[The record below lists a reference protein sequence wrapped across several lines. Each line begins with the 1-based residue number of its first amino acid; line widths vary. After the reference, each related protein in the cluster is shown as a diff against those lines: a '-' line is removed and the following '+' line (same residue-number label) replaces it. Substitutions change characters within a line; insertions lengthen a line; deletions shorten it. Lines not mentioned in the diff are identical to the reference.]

1 VISTGKI
8 SYNPNG
14 DCNKSKDDGYSSQ
27 ENRRKQTPYT
37 VEQRDRALL
46 VVIDPSEPAIADWN
60 TEELKELLSSAGA
73 DLADEVHLKRSR
85 PDPVYYIGQGNA
97 FMVYEMVQDTE
108 ASVVVVGEDLSP
120 TQQRNLEDT
129 ATVRVVD
136 RTQLILDIFAQRA
149 HTKEGKLQVELAQLN
164 YLLPRLTGRG
174 TAMSRL
180 GGGIGT
186 RGPGET
192 KLESDRRRLRARISD
207 LTEELDEVRQHRGI
221 QKAGRR
227 RLPFPSAALVG
238 YTSAGKS
245 TLLNVLSGSDVYVH
259 EKLFAT
265 LDPTTRRIEL
275 PDGWS
280 VLLSDTVG
288 FLRDLPH
295 HLVAAFRA
303 TMEEVIE
310 ADFLI
315 HVVDAHHLHS
325 ADQQKAVMQV
335 LEELGGAVNKP
346 IITVF
351 NKADLIA
358 DQYELRHAVVNT
370 PNSVYISAKKREGLQ
385 YLTRQMSKTIQS
397 LLTHVR
403 LELPYGRS
411 DILSLCYDR
420 GRVISTD
427 YQGDKIIVEAEIT
440 KDLVGKLES
449 YIKHSPAS
457 DKD

>member
-1 VISTGKI
+1 
-8 SYNPNG
+8 
-14 DCNKSKDDGYSSQ
+14 
-27 ENRRKQTPYT
+27 
-37 VEQRDRALL
+37 
-46 VVIDPSEPAIADWN
+46 
-60 TEELKELLSSAGA
+60 
-73 DLADEVHLKRSR
+73 
-85 PDPVYYIGQGNA
+85 
-97 FMVYEMVQDTE
+97 
-108 ASVVVVGEDLSP
+108 
-120 TQQRNLEDT
+120 
-129 ATVRVVD
+129 
-136 RTQLILDIFAQRA
+136 
-149 HTKEGKLQVELAQLN
+149 
-164 YLLPRLTGRG
+164 
-174 TAMSRL
+174 
-180 GGGIGT
+180 
-186 RGPGET
+186 
-192 KLESDRRRLRARISD
+192 
-207 LTEELDEVRQHRGI
+207 
-221 QKAGRR
+221 
-227 RLPFPSAALVG
+227 
-238 YTSAGKS
+238 
-245 TLLNVLSGSDVYVH
+245 
-259 EKLFAT
+259 
-265 LDPTTRRIEL
+265 
-275 PDGWS
+275 
-280 VLLSDTVG
+280 
-288 FLRDLPH
+288 
-295 HLVAAFRA
+295 
-303 TMEEVIE
+303 MEEVIE